1 MYCHFNF
8 LRGNIFFSYRHNLE
22 WASGRIKFST
32 EVLEVTNT
40 NKNVPKENPF
50 GILSLLL
57 KSFHGLKDKKYKP
70 VVYVKLQN
78 RTLQEE
84 WNSLH
89 PLKSKHRH
97 HLNEG
102 TLMYIKNILDEKLSL
117 TIRIW
122 DAKNK
127 EFIGNDKTFEV
138 QNFIG
143 RAVEELDLELEK
155 GISLSLNVAL
165 YHIDS

>member
-1 MYCHFNF
+1 M
-8 LRGNIFFSYRHNLE
+8 LG
-22 WASGRIKFST
+22 
-32 EVLEVTNT
+32 VTNT
-40 NKNVPKENPF
+40 NRNVPKKTPF

-57 KSFHGLKDKKYKP
+57 KSFHGLKNEKYKP
-70 VVYVKLQN
+70 VVYVELQN
-78 RTLQEE
+78 RPLKEE

-89 PLKSKHRH
+89 PLKSKPRH

-102 TLMYIKNILDEKLSL
+102 TLMFIKNILDEKLSL

-122 DAKNK
+122 DAKSK
-127 EFIGNDKTFEV
+127 KFIGNDKTFKV